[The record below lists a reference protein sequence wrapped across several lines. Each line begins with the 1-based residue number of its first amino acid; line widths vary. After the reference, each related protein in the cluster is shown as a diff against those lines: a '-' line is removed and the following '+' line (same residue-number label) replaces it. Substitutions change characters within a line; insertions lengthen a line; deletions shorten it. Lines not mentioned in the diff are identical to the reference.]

1 MSSRVPRIARA
12 LAAATLAV
20 GTLLPAVA
28 PAAAADP
35 LILRVG
41 LLQDLD
47 SLNPY
52 GTALTVGYE
61 AYELTYDQL
70 VGFGKDVEPAAA
82 YAVSWTRAADGH
94 SWTFKIRPGMKWSDG
109 QPATSADA
117 CFSWQL
123 SLDAIKNG
131 TIIGLG
137 YLDPNLSDAGVTAVS
152 CPDPETM
159 IATTDDSSDRIL
171 QTYIPILPQH
181 IWGKYT
187 YKTIGDQTFT
197 PPKDG
202 SGLVGTG
209 PYLIAEWKTGQY
221 VRFVRNKSYW
231 GNQGAED
238 EIIFQFYKTNDTMVQ
253 ALKSGAIDYART
265 ISSDQFAAL
274 TGQPNIVPVAGKTNG
289 WTELGFNTYGTGTGK
304 TIKGGGPS
312 TKALQDPAFR
322 DALGYA
328 IDKQTLL
335 DRVVG
340 GRGTIGTT
348 QVPPI
353 LSKWHVDPTD
363 IRTFDIAL
371 AKQKLDTAGYPLDA
385 SGNRLDKE
393 GKPISLRL
401 VMPDE
406 DPNFPKEAQFIQDW
420 FGQLGIKVV
429 PKIYDTGSLVDIM
442 LPPEAGGAANKA
454 DYDLFI
460 WTWSGNPDPNALLNI
475 FLCSAIGGSS
485 DSNWCNHDYDTMYD
499 QQNVAPNDA
508 ARLAIL
514 TQMQQLWYDQAPYHI
529 LFYDDQLDA
538 YRTDKFVGWQNQ
550 PPDGVPLFSYS
561 AFSEPLLQ
569 DATKVVASPAPS
581 SGGGGG
587 AAVPSGAPASTGP
600 SAAPAPAP
608 SETSSS
614 SLPIVPIVVVAVVI
628 VAVIAVVLGR
638 RRRPTADDEDD

>member
-1 MSSRVPRIARA
+1 MSSRVPLFARA
-12 LAAATLAV
+12 LAAFALAA

-28 PAAAADP
+28 PVAAAEP
-35 LILRVG
+35 LVLRVG
-41 LLQDLD
+41 ILQDLD

-61 AYELTYDQL
+61 AYQLTYDTL
-70 VGFGKDVEPAAA
+70 TEFGPNAEPVSG
-82 YAVSWTRAADGH
+82 YAISWQRATDGH
-94 SWTFKIRPGMKWSDG
+94 SYAFKIRPGMTWSDG

-123 SLDAIKNG
+123 SLDAIKAG
-131 TIIGLG
+131 AVIGLG
-137 YLDPNLSDAGVTAVS
+137 YLDPELSDAGVTAVS
-152 CPDPETM
+152 CPDAETM
-159 IATTDDSSDRIL
+159 VVTTDDPSDRVL
-171 QTYIPILPQH
+171 QTYIPILPKH

-187 YKTIGDQTFT
+187 YKTMGDQTFQ
-197 PPKDG
+197 PPADG
-202 SGLVGTG
+202 TGLVGTG
-209 PYLIAEWKTGQY
+209 PYLVAEWKTGQY
-221 VRFVRNKSYW
+221 VRFIRNKSYW
-231 GNQGAED
+231 GNQAAED
-238 EIIFQFYKTNDTMVQ
+238 QIIFTFYKTNDTMVQ
-253 ALKSGAIDYART
+253 ALKSGEIDYART
-265 ISSDQFAAL
+265 ISADQFAAL
-274 TGQPNIVPVAGKTNG
+274 TGQPHIVTVAGKSNG

-312 TKALQDPAFR
+312 TKALLDPAFR

-335 DRVVG
+335 DRVIG
-340 GRGTIGTT
+340 GHGDIGTT

-363 IRTFDIAL
+363 VRTFNIDL
-371 AKQKLDTAGYPLDA
+371 AKQKLDAAGYHLDA
-385 SGNRLDKE
+385 NGSRLDQQ
-393 GKPISLRL
+393 GKVISLSL

-420 FGQLGIKVV
+420 FGQLGIKVT
-429 PKIYDTGSLVDIM
+429 PKVYDNGTLVDLM

-460 WTWSGNPDPNALLNI
+460 WTWTGNPDPDALLQV
-475 FLCSAIGGSS
+475 FKCDEIGSSS

-499 QQNVAPNDA
+499 QQNLAPNDA

-550 PPDGVPLFSYS
+550 PPDGVPIFSYS
-561 AFSEPLLQ
+561 PFSETLLQ

-581 SGGGGG
+581 GGGGNG
-587 AAVPSGAPASTGP
+587 SATGAPGSPGASV
-600 SAAPAPAP
+600 APAPVPA
-608 SETSSS
+608 ENASSS
-614 SLPIVPIVVVAVVI
+614 VPIVPIALVVI
-628 VAVIAVVLGR
+628 VAVVVVAFLVR
-638 RRRPTADDEDD
+638 RRGARTEDEDDD